1 MDISAI
7 SQVTGA
13 MSGSAGVAADSSQI
27 LSEIAANSA
36 LTDGERSA
44 MVQSVA
50 LADTLNDSAAREV
63 VLSQVQG
70 LGIFLKNAG
79 DKGLPRWSVMT
90 ALRAYGLNI
99 EEKPSVR
106 GSAVVAQAR
115 ANLSKVAENHGV
127 SLHHA
132 VAAAQTAVA
141 APVAHAPVQ
150 HAVKIEKVA

>member
-13 MSGSAGVAADSSQI
+13 MSGSAGVSVDSGQI

-36 LTDGERSA
+36 LTDGERTA
-44 MVQSVA
+44 MVQTVA

-99 EEKPSVR
+99 EDKPSVR

-115 ANLSKVAENHGV
+115 AHLSKVASNHGV
-127 SLHHA
+127 SVEHA
-132 VAAAQTAVA
+132 VAAAKVAVT
-141 APVAHAPVQ
+141 APVTPAPVQ
-150 HAVKIEKVA
+150 HTVKIEKVA